1 MSGKPTFWQLYK
13 RTINKLDE
21 RHLGEALELLQELA
35 NVLGDWKLLDEVA
48 DVNSAYGLLLY
59 YMEQGN
65 NDPAREQQH
74 TNFIATC
81 YNIAE
86 KAAQTER
93 ALVTGTSARMRSI
106 SEILKDMEN
115 LELKN
120 ITSEPCE
127 EDANKHVELY
137 TELFNA
143 SYDSFLWND
152 EAAAQAQEVIDS
164 ALIAEND
171 KVLMASG
178 LFINCLQAFDAR
190 KIIFFA
196 DNYSTATSSMLRI
209 RMLVAVAFT
218 LYTYRNRLFAYPV
231 ITSKLKDLCNNPRF
245 TTDMQNLQKLIIESL
260 STHEVDRKMREEI
273 IPAMLKSHNFNPEKF
288 GIDSLEEI
296 SESNPEWKN
305 FEQQVGKLAELE
317 AAGADIYYST
327 FSTLKRYPFFNNAA
341 NWLYPFEEN
350 HPGIPK
356 QIRKTGLKG
365 IANALLKS
373 DVLCDS
379 DKYSFCMLTT
389 QMTDVQVNMIIS
401 QLPEMGG
408 YDTAIAQTSESTC
421 RNYLRNLF
429 RFFYLYSGK
438 SKPANPFETDMSLL
452 DCNEL
457 AEAFKDKTEIN
468 KISAYAIKKGKYDMA
483 ISFLLLSETKGFA
496 DSEVY
501 QELGFCYQKK
511 KSYFDAIAAYEKA
524 NALSGDSKWTLQH
537 LAQTNRIVGNYKDAL
552 NYYRLLETAKGE
564 DAKIAFRCGEC
575 LVHLESYDDAMHEF
589 FKAEYLNPDMTAA
602 TRAIAWCS
610 ILTDDIKQARKYY
623 DKLLLKE
630 EQGEDLLNAGHAA
643 WIDGDTKA
651 AVELYSRA
659 YAELK
664 REEFLKRMLS
674 DKEILKTHG
683 ISNYDITFMSD
694 IVIRKKE

>member
-74 TNFIATC
+74 TNFIAAC

-288 GIDSLEEI
+288 GINSLEEI

-389 QMTDVQVNMIIS
+389 QMTDGQVNMIIS

-664 REEFLKRMLS
+664 REEFLKRMQS

>member
-74 TNFIATC
+74 TNFIAAC

-164 ALIAEND
+164 VLIAEND
-171 KVLMASG
+171 KILMTSG

-245 TTDMQNLQKLIIESL
+245 TIDMQNLQKLIIESL

-389 QMTDVQVNMIIS
+389 QMTDGQVNMIIS

-664 REEFLKRMLS
+664 REEFLKRMQS

>member
-74 TNFIATC
+74 TNFIAAC

-171 KVLMASG
+171 KILMTSG

-245 TTDMQNLQKLIIESL
+245 TIDMQNLQKLIIESL

-389 QMTDVQVNMIIS
+389 QMTDGQVNMIIS

-664 REEFLKRMLS
+664 REEFLKRMQS

>member
-218 LYTYRNRLFAYPV
+218 LYTYRNRLFAYPA

-245 TTDMQNLQKLIIESL
+245 TTGMQNLQKLIIESL

-589 FKAEYLNPDMTAA
+589 FKAEYLDPDMTAA

-664 REEFLKRMLS
+664 REEFLKRMQS

>member
-74 TNFIATC
+74 TNFIAAC

-218 LYTYRNRLFAYPV
+218 LYTYRKRLFAYPV

-389 QMTDVQVNMIIS
+389 QMTDGQVNMIIS

-664 REEFLKRMLS
+664 REEFLKRMQS

>member
-21 RHLGEALELLQELA
+21 RHLGEAMELLQELA

-164 ALIAEND
+164 VLIAEND
-171 KVLMASG
+171 KILMTSG

-245 TTDMQNLQKLIIESL
+245 TIDMQNLQKLIIESL

-389 QMTDVQVNMIIS
+389 QMTDGQVNMIIS

-589 FKAEYLNPDMTAA
+589 FKAEYLDPDMTAA

-664 REEFLKRMLS
+664 REEFLKRMQS

>member
-13 RTINKLDE
+13 RTTNKLDE

-171 KVLMASG
+171 KALMTSG
-178 LFINCLQAFDAR
+178 LFINCLQAFDSR

-218 LYTYRNRLFAYPV
+218 LYTYRNRLFAYPA

-659 YAELK
+659 YTELK
-664 REEFLKRMLS
+664 REEFLKRMQS

>member
-171 KVLMASG
+171 KALMTSG
-178 LFINCLQAFDAR
+178 LFINCLQAFDSR

-218 LYTYRNRLFAYPV
+218 LYTYRNRLFAYPA

-288 GIDSLEEI
+288 GINSLEEI

-664 REEFLKRMLS
+664 REEFLKRMQS

>member
-171 KVLMASG
+171 KILMTSG

-218 LYTYRNRLFAYPV
+218 LYTYRKRLFAYPV

-389 QMTDVQVNMIIS
+389 QMTDGQVNMIIS

-610 ILTDDIKQARKYY
+610 ILTNDIKQARKYY
-623 DKLLLKE
+623 DKLLLEE

-643 WIDGDTKA
+643 WIDGDIKA

-664 REEFLKRMLS
+664 REEFLKRMQS

>member
-74 TNFIATC
+74 TNFIAAC

-93 ALVTGTSARMRSI
+93 ALITGTSARMRSI

-171 KVLMASG
+171 KILMTSG

-664 REEFLKRMLS
+664 REEFLKRMQS

>member
-74 TNFIATC
+74 TNFIAAC

-537 LAQTNRIVGNYKDAL
+537 LAQANRIVGNYKDAL

-664 REEFLKRMLS
+664 REEFLKRMQS

>member
-74 TNFIATC
+74 TNFIAAC

-171 KVLMASG
+171 KALITSG
-178 LFINCLQAFDAR
+178 LFINCLQAFDSR

-218 LYTYRNRLFAYPV
+218 LYTYRNRLFAYPA

-288 GIDSLEEI
+288 GINSLEEI

-552 NYYRLLETAKGE
+552 NYYRLLETAKRE

-664 REEFLKRMLS
+664 REEFLKRMQS

>member
-35 NVLGDWKLLDEVA
+35 NVLSDWKLLDEVA

-218 LYTYRNRLFAYPV
+218 LYTYRKRLFAYPV

-664 REEFLKRMLS
+664 REEFLKRMQS

>member
-74 TNFIATC
+74 TNFIAAC

-327 FSTLKRYPFFNNAA
+327 FSTLKRYPFFNHAA

-389 QMTDVQVNMIIS
+389 QMTDGQVNMIIS

-664 REEFLKRMLS
+664 REEFLKRMQS

>member
-1 MSGKPTFWQLYK
+1 MSGKPTFWHLYK

-218 LYTYRNRLFAYPV
+218 LYTYRNRLFAYPA

-389 QMTDVQVNMIIS
+389 QMTDGQVNMIIS

-496 DSEVY
+496 DSEIY

-664 REEFLKRMLS
+664 REEFLKRMQS

>member
-171 KVLMASG
+171 KALMTSG
-178 LFINCLQAFDAR
+178 LFINCLQAFDSR

-209 RMLVAVAFT
+209 RMLVAMAFT
-218 LYTYRNRLFAYPV
+218 LYTYRKRLFAYPV

-623 DKLLLKE
+623 DNLLLKE

-664 REEFLKRMLS
+664 REEFLKRMQS

>member
-106 SEILKDMEN
+106 SKILKDMEN

-218 LYTYRNRLFAYPV
+218 LYTYRKRLFAYPV

-664 REEFLKRMLS
+664 REEFLKRMQS

>member
-143 SYDSFLWND
+143 SFDSFLWND
-152 EAAAQAQEVIDS
+152 EAAAQAKEVIDS

-171 KVLMASG
+171 KALMTSG
-178 LFINCLQAFDAR
+178 LFINCLQAFDSR

-218 LYTYRNRLFAYPV
+218 LYTYRKRLFAYPA

-483 ISFLLLSETKGFA
+483 ISFLLLSETKGYA

-664 REEFLKRMLS
+664 REEFLKRMQS
-674 DKEILKTHG
+674 DKEILKTNG

>member
-74 TNFIATC
+74 TNFIAAC

-178 LFINCLQAFDAR
+178 LFINCLQAFDSR

-245 TTDMQNLQKLIIESL
+245 TTDMQNLQKLIIESF

-389 QMTDVQVNMIIS
+389 QMTDGQVNMIIS

-664 REEFLKRMLS
+664 REEFLKRMQS

>member
-35 NVLGDWKLLDEVA
+35 NALGDWKLLDEVA

-171 KVLMASG
+171 KILMASG

-218 LYTYRNRLFAYPV
+218 LYTYRKRLFAYPV

-664 REEFLKRMLS
+664 REEFLKRMQS

>member
-171 KVLMASG
+171 KALMTSG
-178 LFINCLQAFDAR
+178 LFINCLQAFDSR

-218 LYTYRNRLFAYPV
+218 LYTYRKRLFAYPV

-664 REEFLKRMLS
+664 REEFLKRMQS

>member
-164 ALIAEND
+164 VLIAEND
-171 KVLMASG
+171 KILMTSG

-245 TTDMQNLQKLIIESL
+245 TIDMQNLQKLIIESL

-389 QMTDVQVNMIIS
+389 QMTDGQVNMIIS

-408 YDTAIAQTSESTC
+408 YDTAIAQTSKSTC

-664 REEFLKRMLS
+664 REEFLKRMQS

>member
-171 KVLMASG
+171 KILMTSG

-209 RMLVAVAFT
+209 RMLVAMAFT
-218 LYTYRNRLFAYPV
+218 LYTYRKRLFAYPA

-389 QMTDVQVNMIIS
+389 QMTDGQVNMIIS

-623 DKLLLKE
+623 DRLLLKE

-664 REEFLKRMLS
+664 REEFLKRMQS

>member
-74 TNFIATC
+74 TNFIAAC

-171 KVLMASG
+171 KALMASG

-218 LYTYRNRLFAYPV
+218 LYTYRKRLFAYPV

-552 NYYRLLETAKGE
+552 NYYRLLETAKRE

-664 REEFLKRMLS
+664 REEFLKRMQS

>member
-74 TNFIATC
+74 TNFIAAC

-218 LYTYRNRLFAYPV
+218 LYTYRNRLFAYPA

-389 QMTDVQVNMIIS
+389 QMTNVQVNMIIS

-664 REEFLKRMLS
+664 REEFLKRMQS

>member
-171 KVLMASG
+171 KVLMTSG

-218 LYTYRNRLFAYPV
+218 LYTYRKRLFAYPV

-389 QMTDVQVNMIIS
+389 QMTDGQVNMIIS

-664 REEFLKRMLS
+664 REEFLRRMQS

>member
-35 NVLGDWKLLDEVA
+35 NALVDWKLLDEVA

-218 LYTYRNRLFAYPV
+218 LYTYRKRLFAYPV

>member
-218 LYTYRNRLFAYPV
+218 LYTYRNRLFAYPA

-524 NALSGDSKWTLQH
+524 NALSGDSKWTSQH

-664 REEFLKRMLS
+664 REEFLKRMQS

>member
-65 NDPAREQQH
+65 NDPVREQQH
-74 TNFIATC
+74 TNFIAAC

-178 LFINCLQAFDAR
+178 LFINCLQAFDSR

-389 QMTDVQVNMIIS
+389 QMTDGQVNMIIS

-429 RFFYLYSGK
+429 RFFYLYSEK

-664 REEFLKRMLS
+664 REEFLKRMQS

>member
-164 ALIAEND
+164 VLIAEND
-171 KVLMASG
+171 KILMTSG

-218 LYTYRNRLFAYPV
+218 LYTYRKRLFAYPV

-389 QMTDVQVNMIIS
+389 QMTDGQVNMIIS

>member
-74 TNFIATC
+74 TNFIAAC

-171 KVLMASG
+171 KVLMTSG

-218 LYTYRNRLFAYPV
+218 LYTYRKRLFAYPV

-389 QMTDVQVNMIIS
+389 QMTDGQVNMIIS

-659 YAELK
+659 YAKLK
-664 REEFLKRMLS
+664 REEFLKRMQS

>member
-171 KVLMASG
+171 KILMTSG

-218 LYTYRNRLFAYPV
+218 LYTYRKRLFAYPV

-389 QMTDVQVNMIIS
+389 QMTDGQVNMIIS

-408 YDTAIAQTSESTC
+408 YDMAIAQTSESTC

-664 REEFLKRMLS
+664 REEFLKRMQS

>member
-74 TNFIATC
+74 TNFIAAC

-218 LYTYRNRLFAYPV
+218 LYTYRNRLFAYPA
-231 ITSKLKDLCNNPRF
+231 ITSKLKNLCNNPRF

-664 REEFLKRMLS
+664 REEFLKRMQS

>member
-171 KVLMASG
+171 KILMTSG

-245 TTDMQNLQKLIIESL
+245 TIDMQNLQKLIIESL

-389 QMTDVQVNMIIS
+389 QMTDGQVNMIIS

-589 FKAEYLNPDMTAA
+589 FKAEYLDPDMTAA

-610 ILTDDIKQARKYY
+610 ILTDYIKQARKYY

-664 REEFLKRMLS
+664 REEFLKRMQS

>member
-74 TNFIATC
+74 TNFIAAC

-171 KVLMASG
+171 KILMTSG

-218 LYTYRNRLFAYPV
+218 LYTYRKRLFAYPV

-524 NALSGDSKWTLQH
+524 NALSEDSKWTLQH

-664 REEFLKRMLS
+664 REEFLKRMQS

>member
-74 TNFIATC
+74 TNFIAAC

-171 KVLMASG
+171 KILMASG

-218 LYTYRNRLFAYPV
+218 LYTYRNRLFAYPA

-564 DAKIAFRCGEC
+564 DAKISFRCGEC

-664 REEFLKRMLS
+664 REEFLKRMQS

>member
-171 KVLMASG
+171 KALMTSG
-178 LFINCLQAFDAR
+178 LFINCLQAFDSR

-218 LYTYRNRLFAYPV
+218 LYTYRNRLFAYPA

-421 RNYLRNLF
+421 RNYMRNLF

-664 REEFLKRMLS
+664 REEFLKRMQS

>member
-74 TNFIATC
+74 TNFIAAC

-171 KVLMASG
+171 KILMASG

-218 LYTYRNRLFAYPV
+218 LYTYRKRLFAYPV

-651 AVELYSRA
+651 AVELYGRA

-664 REEFLKRMLS
+664 REEFLKRMQS

>member
-350 HPGIPK
+350 HPDIPK

-389 QMTDVQVNMIIS
+389 QMTDGQVNMIIS

-552 NYYRLLETAKGE
+552 NYYRLLETANGE

-664 REEFLKRMLS
+664 REEFLKRMQS

>member
-35 NVLGDWKLLDEVA
+35 NALGDWKLLDEVA

-218 LYTYRNRLFAYPV
+218 LYTYRKRLFAYPV

-389 QMTDVQVNMIIS
+389 QMTDGQVNMIIS

-524 NALSGDSKWTLQH
+524 NALSEDSKWTLQH